1 MKLILL
7 RHGESQW
14 NLENRFTGWK
24 DVSLT
29 ELGIQ
34 EAISSANN
42 LIKKNIQISTVQT
55 SILKRAID
63 TAKIVAELIKFPT
76 EKIQY
81 DWRLNERHYGALEGL
96 NKSETATKYGEDQVL
111 IWRRSYDIPP
121 PLLDDND
128 KRHPKFHSK
137 FKNIDC
143 DLPVGESLKNVIDRL
158 NPFWNEYFN
167 QIKNTSGNHLIVAH
181 SNSLR
186 AIIKVLENLSHKDI
200 ISINI
205 PTGVPLVY
213 SFDKGN
219 KLLSKEYLIS
229 ENELKRKQAQIISQG
244 KIKR

>member
-1 MKLILL
+1 MKLVLL

-24 DVSLT
+24 NVSLT
-29 ELGIQ
+29 ETGIE

-42 LIKKNIQISTVQT
+42 LVKNNIQISTIQT

-63 TAKIVAELIKFPT
+63 TAKIVAELTKFPI

-96 NKSETATKYGEDQVL
+96 NKSETAAKYGEDQVL

-128 KRHPKFHSK
+128 KRHPKFRPI
-137 FKNIDC
+137 FKNIDGE
-143 DLPVGESLKNVIDRL
+143 LPVGESLKNVIDRL

-167 QIKNTSGNHLIVAH
+167 KIKNISGSHLIVAH

-186 AIIKVLENLSHKDI
+186 AIVKLLDKLSDYDI
-200 ISINI
+200 ISVNI

-213 SFDKGN
+213 EFDKN
-219 KLLSKEYLIS
+219 FHVLSKNYLVS
-229 ENELKRKQAQIISQG
+229 EKELKMKQNLIVSQG
-244 KIKR
+244 KAK

>member
-96 NKSETATKYGEDQVL
+96 NKSETATKYGEDQVKNL
-111 IWRRSYDIPP
+111 PKTDLVEKILTEYIGKKVMA
-121 PLLDDND
+121 LEIEKLGIFIND
-128 KRHPKFHSK
+128 KALV
-137 FKNIDC
+137 NI
-143 DLPVGESLKNVIDRL
+143 
-158 NPFWNEYFN
+158 
-167 QIKNTSGNHLIVAH
+167 IKN
-181 SNSLR
+181 
-186 AIIKVLENLSHKDI
+186 
-200 ISINI
+200 
-205 PTGVPLVY
+205 Y
-213 SFDKGN
+213 
-219 KLLSKEYLIS
+219 
-229 ENELKRKQAQIISQG
+229 
-244 KIKR
+244 KIFFKKKKF